1 MILYALS
8 DRCVNIWRLN
18 AMVMVMVMV
27 VAISVA
33 ICHSSSSSF
42 RLLVACSYLSYF
54 PQSLPRYKSK
64 GILRRIRKVR
74 EILDELHS

>member
-1 MILYALS
+1 MIVYALS

-18 AMVMVMVMV
+18 AMVMAMVMVMV

-54 PQSLPRYKSK
+54 PQSFPST
-64 GILRRIRKVR
+64 KVR
-74 EILDELHS
+74 ESCVG